1 NRSRIAKRYERVFS
15 NAMKR
20 HLKKETQDIREA
32 VRRHLGERDVAT
44 FELWLEEY
52 YRDNEDLKK
61 RMKPMFLALAEIIYE
76 EASAEV
82 GKRKKM
88 PEEARKF
95 MDEYLET
102 FAVRYA
108 ESSKGQLRA
117 LVRQAFDEGLR
128 SEERRVGKECRSRR
142 WRER

>member
-1 NRSRIAKRYERVFS
+1 SGSGSYGSRTRPDHRSFPTRRS
-15 NAMKR
+15 SD
-20 HLKKETQDIREA
+20 LREA

-76 EASAEV
+76 EASSEV

-102 FAVRYA
+102 FA
-108 ESSKGQLRA
+108 
-117 LVRQAFDEGLR
+117 R
-128 SEERRVGKECRSRR
+128 SEERRVGKECRAR
-142 WRER
+142 WSP